1 MSTSEAGRRVLGQG
15 VGHASLGIAVA
26 GGQNL
31 WRVLEGQQIVDL
43 VEVSVQAIV
52 GPVDAD
58 HDVFNWNVR
67 RQTNGVLDVQFL

>member
-1 MSTSEAGRRVLGQG
+1 MSMIKARRRVLGQG
-15 VGHASLGIAVA
+15 VGHAGFGIAVA
-26 GGQNL
+26 SGQNL
-31 WRVLEGQQIVDL
+31 CRVLEGQQIVDL
-43 VEVSVQAIV
+43 VKVSVQAIV